1 MAALQRERQDLIEEL
16 RHQQYLVDEF
26 QNVRDVLANYAS
38 EYRTTDNLR
47 ALNFIE
53 NWMRDIL
60 DDYNVIFQRLNQ
72 IELQLNIH

>member
-1 MAALQRERQDLIEEL
+1 MNALQRERQNLIQEL
-16 RHQQYLVDEF
+16 RQQQYLVDEF

-38 EYRTTDNLR
+38 EYQTTHNLR

-72 IELQLNIH
+72 IELQLNIQ